1 MLWNLCL
8 NVSRTCALISYIY
21 FMRYF
26 TGNPCFSHYKW
37 GCDQWHLNEMLD
49 YAKINSIITRK
60 NCHKQRKHVL
70 YKHKILMRKDFF
82 PVSDDDQTLYQTASR
97 NLLKRTPQQY
107 SSLHCMPFIFQK
119 LTLELLCT
127 QHILM
132 HAIHKIRPAKQCM
145 PGFAIHGLCCQ
156 TPPHIQ
162 TQVHILQRRTAYSSQ
177 AQQI

>member
-1 MLWNLCL
+1 
-8 NVSRTCALISYIY
+8 
-21 FMRYF
+21 
-26 TGNPCFSHYKW
+26 
-37 GCDQWHLNEMLD
+37 MLD

-60 NCHKQRKHVL
+60 TCHKQRKHVL
-70 YKHKILMRKDFF
+70 YQHKILMRKDFF
-82 PVSDDDQTLYQTASR
+82 LSVMMIKHYIRPPPEICLNEPLSSTQAFTAC
-97 NLLKRTPQQY
+97 L
-107 SSLHCMPFIFQK
+107 FIFQK

-162 TQVHILQRRTAYSSQ
+162 TQVHILQRHTAYSSQ